1 MKKLFLLVIVLGL
14 LVSASVWA
22 GDCERCGSRIVC
34 PGLTKWEVIQLCGKP
49 DYSEKYFITN
59 GEKFIYNN
67 GSSSFVRIFEFQEG
81 VLLNISTGG
90 YGWIK

>member
-81 VLLNISTGG
+81 
-90 YGWIK
+90 YF